1 MASHKNQQNS
11 GIRFGILMCAMVIFG
26 AVEETQAMFLFGSSN
41 NSGPPQS
48 IVTTNTSSNTSNND
62 SPSIDA
68 RPLTV
73 APEPGS
79 IWLLASGLLGLGIWR
94 LRKKNN

>member
-1 MASHKNQQNS
+1 MASYTSKQSTGTVRLGMLLCTILFFS
-11 GIRFGILMCAMVIFG
+11 G
-26 AVEETQAMFLFGSSN
+26 VEQTHAMFLFRSSN
-41 NSGPPQS
+41 DSAPHQS
-48 IVTTNTSSNTSNND
+48 IVTSNTNNG

-79 IWLLASGLLGLGIWR
+79 IWLLASGLMGLGLWR
-94 LRKKNN
+94 LRKR